1 MLRFIDVCVLLWESL
16 FFSLTVRY
24 LDITT
29 SDTRLMFSL
38 YCAQLVHPH
47 FRPLPVNSLNCLC
60 YSLAAISNFLFKPLY
75 HDWNLA
81 EVAVMKERKQ

>member
-1 MLRFIDVCVLLWESL
+1 MSVLFSYGEVC
-16 FFSLTVRY
+16 FSLLLSRY

-47 FRPLPVNSLNCLC
+47 FGPLPVNFSNCLC

>member
-1 MLRFIDVCVLLWESL
+1 MSVLFSYGEVC
-16 FFSLTVRY
+16 FSLLLSRY

-47 FRPLPVNSLNCLC
+47 FGPLPVNSSNCLC
-60 YSLAAISNFLFKPLY
+60 HSLAAISNFLFKPLY

>member
-1 MLRFIDVCVLLWESL
+1 MSVLFSYGEVC
-16 FFSLTVRY
+16 FSLLLSRY

-47 FRPLPVNSLNCLC
+47 FGPLPVNSSNCLC
-60 YSLAAISNFLFKPLY
+60 YSLAAISNFFFKPLY

>member
-1 MLRFIDVCVLLWESL
+1 MSVLFSYGEVC
-16 FFSLTVRY
+16 FSLLLSRY

-47 FRPLPVNSLNCLC
+47 FGPLPVNSSNCLC

-75 HDWNLA
+75 HDWNLP

>member
-1 MLRFIDVCVLLWESL
+1 MSVLFSYGEVC
-16 FFSLTVRY
+16 FSLLLSRY

-47 FRPLPVNSLNCLC
+47 FGPLPVNSSNCLC
-60 YSLAAISNFLFKPLY
+60 YSLAAMSNFLFKPLY

>member
-1 MLRFIDVCVLLWESL
+1 MSVLFSYGEVC
-16 FFSLTVRY
+16 FSLLLSRY

-29 SDTRLMFSL
+29 SDTHLMFSL

-47 FRPLPVNSLNCLC
+47 FGPLPVNSSNCLC

>member
-1 MLRFIDVCVLLWESL
+1 MSVLFSYGEVC
-16 FFSLTVRY
+16 FSLLLSRY
-24 LDITT
+24 LDIAT
-29 SDTRLMFSL
+29 SDTRLMFSR

-47 FRPLPVNSLNCLC
+47 FGPLPVNSSNCLC

>member
-1 MLRFIDVCVLLWESL
+1 MSVLFSYGEVC
-16 FFSLTVRY
+16 FSLLLSRY

-38 YCAQLVHPH
+38 CCAQLVHPH
-47 FRPLPVNSLNCLC
+47 FGPLPVNSSNCLC

>member
-1 MLRFIDVCVLLWESL
+1 MSVFSYGKVC
-16 FFSLTVRY
+16 FSLLLSRY

-29 SDTRLMFSL
+29 SDTRLVFSL
-38 YCAQLVHPH
+38 YGAQLVHPH
-47 FRPLPVNSLNCLC
+47 FGPLPVNSLNSLC

>member
-1 MLRFIDVCVLLWESL
+1 MSVLFSYGEVC
-16 FFSLTVRY
+16 FSLLLSRY
-24 LDITT
+24 LDIIT

-47 FRPLPVNSLNCLC
+47 FGPLPVNSSNCLC